1 MDLLSKV
8 NMSTKIILG
17 IGILLVAGLVV
28 VVLQK
33 TQEIK
38 PLPMTESKS
47 PVNPTAPEPS
57 KENVSKQVHERID
70 HLKDVV
76 TRKPSDARSA
86 IELART
92 LQDGHDLEGALKYY
106 ELGLKADPRNI
117 EARIDYSLCLYQAGK
132 DQDAFVQ
139 NQKVLQQDASNA
151 QALYNLGAIHAN
163 RGMSDSAT
171 YYWRS
176 LIASHPNDNLAQKA
190 KQNLKQLDG
199 MKPTL

>member
-57 KENVSKQVHERID
+57 KENVSKQVHE
-70 HLKDVV
+70 
-76 TRKPSDARSA
+76 
-86 IELART
+86 E
-92 LQDGHDLEGALKYY
+92 AL
-106 ELGLKADPRNI
+106 R
-117 EARIDYSLCLYQAGK
+117 C
-132 DQDAFVQ
+132 
-139 NQKVLQQDASNA
+139 KVGN
-151 QALYNLGAIHAN
+151 
-163 RGMSDSAT
+163 
-171 YYWRS
+171 
-176 LIASHPNDNLAQKA
+176 
-190 KQNLKQLDG
+190 
-199 MKPTL
+199 

>member
-1 MDLLSKV
+1 MDLLNKV
-8 NMSTKIILG
+8 DTSTKIVLGFGIILV
-17 IGILLVAGLVV
+17 VALVV
-28 VVLQK
+28 VVLQQP
-33 TQEIK
+33 QEI
-38 PLPMTESKS
+38 MTPKLTASKS
-47 PVNPTAPEPS
+47 PVNPTTPEPS

-76 TRKPSDARSA
+76 TKKPSDARSA

-106 ELGLKADPRNI
+106 ELGLKADPKNI
-117 EARIDYSLCLYQAGK
+117 EARIDYSLCLYHAGK

-139 NQKVLQQDASNA
+139 NKKVLQQDASNA

-163 RGMSDSAT
+163 RGMTDSAT

-176 LIASHPNDNLAQKA
+176 LISSHPHDDLAQKA
-190 KQNLKQLDG
+190 KQNLSQLDG
-199 MKPTL
+199 KKPTL